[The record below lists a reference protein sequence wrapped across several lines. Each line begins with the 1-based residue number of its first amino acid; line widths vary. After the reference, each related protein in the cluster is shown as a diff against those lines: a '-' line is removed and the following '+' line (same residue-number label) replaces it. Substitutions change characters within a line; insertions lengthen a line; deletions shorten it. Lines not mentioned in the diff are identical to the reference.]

1 MILTLLIRIDCF
13 YLEARRGGAPPRGW
27 SPRSARRLVHLVV
40 EHLEAAVGHED
51 LRHADALRG
60 LVVLDDGGHDA
71 RQGEGRAVERVAE
84 LDLLGVGMAEA
95 AVEAV
100 GLVAAEVGH
109 RTDFQ
114 PALLGGAPGLEVV
127 ADGGGEA
134 HVAATETEDVV
145 GKLQLGEQA
154 LHVVE
159 HLLVGDLCVLRRVDT
174 DDLDLVKLME
184 TVETAHVL
192 AIAAGLATE
201 AGGVGAAL
209 DGEFVLLDDL
219 VAEEVGHRHLGGGD
233 QVEVVEVG
241 MVHLALLVGE
251 LARAQSAG
259 LIDHEGRLHLGIARL
274 AGLVEE
280 EGFQRALEAGHLA
293 DIDGEARTGDLD
305 AEVEIDEVELLQQ
318 IPVTKGAFG
327 KIGLHAAFLHHH
339 VATGIAALGHLVGGY
354 VGDGEQHL
362 VHVGLGL
369 LHDFLQ
375 GLVGSLELG
384 HLLLHLVGLVTL
396 ARLHQPANLARELI
410 LTLLVGVELLLG
422 LTTQAVVFQHLLH
435 GLACVG
441 EAFLLQAFHHTF
453 SFLTDEL

>member
-1 MILTLLIRIDCF
+1 M
-13 YLEARRGGAPPRGW
+13 
-27 SPRSARRLVHLVV
+27 
-40 EHLEAAVGHED
+40 
-51 LRHADALRG
+51 
-60 LVVLDDGGHDA
+60 
-71 RQGEGRAVERVAE
+71 AE

-114 PALLGGAPGLEVV
+114 PTLLGGAPGFEVV

-159 HLLVGDLCVLRRVDT
+159 HLLVGDLCVLRRVDA
-174 DDLDLVKLME
+174 DDLDLVKLVE

-201 AGGVGAAL
+201 AGGIGAAL
-209 DGEFVLLDDL
+209 DGKLVLLDDL

-274 AGLVEE
+274 AG
-280 EGFQRALEAGHLA
+280 
-293 DIDGEARTGDLD
+293 
-305 AEVEIDEVELLQQ
+305 
-318 IPVTKGAFG
+318 
-327 KIGLHAAFLHHH
+327 
-339 VATGIAALGHLVGGY
+339 
-354 VGDGEQHL
+354 
-362 VHVGLGL
+362 
-369 LHDFLQ
+369 
-375 GLVGSLELG
+375 
-384 HLLLHLVGLVTL
+384 
-396 ARLHQPANLARELI
+396 
-410 LTLLVGVELLLG
+410 
-422 LTTQAVVFQHLLH
+422 
-435 GLACVG
+435 
-441 EAFLLQAFHHTF
+441 
-453 SFLTDEL
+453 